1 MARRIETKYLITEIP
16 NNLSNEDL
24 MVLLVQNF
32 QIIKHN
38 LEKIEQLEA
47 RVAAL
52 ETSNG
57 GTP

>member
-1 MARRIETKYLITEIP
+1 MARRIDTKYLITEIP
-16 NNLSNEDL
+16 NDLSNEDL

-52 ETSNG
+52 EASNG